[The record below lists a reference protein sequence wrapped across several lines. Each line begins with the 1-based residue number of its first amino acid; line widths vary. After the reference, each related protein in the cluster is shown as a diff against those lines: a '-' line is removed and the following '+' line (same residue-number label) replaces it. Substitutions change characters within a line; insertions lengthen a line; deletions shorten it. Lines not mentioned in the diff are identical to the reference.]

1 VREGLKTTPEGIE
14 AINAFR
20 RELSEAQQLRG
31 KIAIRT
37 LAWRGLSCHMRIEQ
51 CAMLLSPVVR
61 QQLAQAAADRLKRA
75 GVIELVEPFADPE
88 PLVDL
93 ARAQPEDVG
102 EQEDLP
108 LAVGDGAHRFE
119 QTAGRLEQLRLLGGV
134 GGAVRDQGRLRRRI
148 GVAVGRRRR
157 SSSSQRVPS
166 SPVGGRARRS

>member
-37 LAWRGLSCHMRIEQ
+37 LAWRGLACHMRIEQ

-108 LAVGDGAHRFE
+108 LAVGDGGHSCKEIAAASSSSARS
-119 QTAGRLEQLRLLGGV
+119 AGSAAQSATRAAT
-134 GGAVRDQGRLRRRI
+134 GAESRPT
-148 GVAVGRRRR
+148 VGRRRR
-157 SSSSQRVPS
+157 R
-166 SPVGGRARRS
+166 RRRSFEPARS